1 MKQKLTTII
10 ILGILSILVLSA
22 CAPKAQTVDVKALV
36 IEKLEGEHTLEFV
49 LSESRTAEEWDT
61 VIENMI
67 NYGASINPEEK
78 ILIIDWLL
86 EQQN

>member
-1 MKQKLTTII
+1 MKLNLTRII
-10 ILGILSILVLSA
+10 VFSLLVILVLSS